1 MYARKV
7 MIVDRDVSTQKKM
20 AGFFEKSNYEVTT
33 TASAAYAIAQIVRK
47 NQPIVILGDS
57 FEEKIAAVDVIALM
71 RRCNKD
77 LRIILVSD
85 DSSLETL
92 RRIREDGIFY
102 HALKPVNQEDNEELI
117 SVVEYALGGAPL
129 IVN

>member
-20 AGFFEKSNYEVTT
+20 AEFFKKSNYEVITT
-33 TASAAYAIAQIVRK
+33 DSAAYAIAQIVRK

-57 FEEKIAAVDVIALM
+57 FEEQISAVDVIALM
-71 RRCNKD
+71 RRCNKN

-102 HALKPVNQEDNEELI
+102 HALKPVNQEDNEELM
-117 SVVEYALGGAPL
+117 SVVECALSGAQL

>member
-20 AGFFEKSNYEVTT
+20 AAFFEQSNYEVTT
-33 TASAAYAIAQIVRK
+33 TASAAYAIAQIVKK
-47 NQPIVILGDS
+47 NQPIVILGDR
-57 FEEKIAAVDVIALM
+57 FEEKISAVDVIALM

-85 DSSLETL
+85 DSSLDTL

-117 SVVEYALGGAPL
+117 SVVEYALGGARL
-129 IVN
+129 SVN

>member
-7 MIVDRDVSTQKKM
+7 MIVDRDVSAQKKM
-20 AGFFEKSNYEVTT
+20 AAFFEKSNYEVTT

-57 FEEKIAAVDVIALM
+57 FEEKISAVDVIVLM

-117 SVVEYALGGAPL
+117 SVVEYALGGAAL
-129 IVN
+129 IAN

>member
-7 MIVDRDVSTQKKM
+7 MIVDRDTSAQKKM

-57 FEEKIAAVDVIALM
+57 FEEKISAVDVIALM

-129 IVN
+129 IAN

>member
-7 MIVDRDVSTQKKM
+7 MIVDRDVSAQKKM
-20 AGFFEKSNYEVTT
+20 AEFFEKSNYEVTIT
-33 TASAAYAIAQIVRK
+33 SSAAYAIAQIVRK
-47 NQPIVILGDS
+47 NQPIVILGDR
-57 FEEKIAAVDVIALM
+57 FEEKISAVDVIALM

-117 SVVEYALGGAPL
+117 SVVEYALGGASL
-129 IVN
+129 IAN

>member
-20 AGFFEKSNYEVTT
+20 AAFFEKSNYEVTT
-33 TASAAYAIAQIVRK
+33 TASAAYAIAQIVKK

-117 SVVEYALGGAPL
+117 SVVECALGSAQL

>member
-7 MIVDRDVSTQKKM
+7 MIVERDVSAQKRM
-20 AGFFEKSNYEVTT
+20 AEFFEKSNYEVTT

-47 NQPIVILGDS
+47 NQPIVILGDR
-57 FEEKIAAVDVIALM
+57 FEEKISAVDVIALM

-117 SVVEYALGGAPL
+117 AVVECALGGAQL
-129 IVN
+129 IAG

>member
-20 AGFFEKSNYEVTT
+20 AAFFEKSNYEVTT
-33 TASAAYAIAQIVRK
+33 TASAAYAIAQIVKK
-47 NQPIVILGDS
+47 NQPIVILGDR
-57 FEEKIAAVDVIALM
+57 FEEKISAVDVIALM

-85 DSSLETL
+85 DSSLDTL

-117 SVVEYALGGAPL
+117 SVVEYALGGARL
-129 IVN
+129 SVS